1 MSCCGMG
8 IFSAFFEATR
18 NWLFA
23 IASSPAMIA
32 YNVAKAVQKRLTICL
47 AEELKGDSIAVNG

>member
-1 MSCCGMG
+1 MG